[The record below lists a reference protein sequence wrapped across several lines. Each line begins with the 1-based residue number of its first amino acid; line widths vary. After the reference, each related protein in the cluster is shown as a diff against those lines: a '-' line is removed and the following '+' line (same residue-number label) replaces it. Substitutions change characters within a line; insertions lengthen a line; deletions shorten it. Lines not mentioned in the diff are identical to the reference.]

1 MFERSVIRQLRA
13 WKSRYGHKPL
23 VLRGARQVG
32 KTTVVKQFGQEFD
45 AFIYL
50 NLERES
56 DARIFG
62 QTDDVK
68 EVMRYVS
75 VMKNVVIPSDGQ
87 TLLFIDEIQNEPKA
101 VALLRYFYEE
111 MPELYVIAAGSRL
124 QALVKQRISFPVGRV
139 EYLSLRPCSFMEYL
153 NATGDGQ
160 FAEMVGKV
168 NVPLILHKELM
179 RDLTAMRWLAVCL
192 RLWRTTRN
200 IRTYSCWHRYTV
212 LCSTATMKTWR
223 NMQRMCSK

>member
-75 VMKNVVIPSDGQ
+75 VMKNVVIPS
-87 TLLFIDEIQNEPKA
+87 
-101 VALLRYFYEE
+101 
-111 MPELYVIAAGSRL
+111 
-124 QALVKQRISFPVGRV
+124 
-139 EYLSLRPCSFMEYL
+139 
-153 NATGDGQ
+153 
-160 FAEMVGKV
+160 
-168 NVPLILHKELM
+168 
-179 RDLTAMRWLAVCL
+179 
-192 RLWRTTRN
+192 
-200 IRTYSCWHRYTV
+200 
-212 LCSTATMKTWR
+212 
-223 NMQRMCSK
+223 